1 MSQVINSR
9 PLEKYAEKYA
19 SSGTLADLVY
29 IHYAFLI
36 PPIQNWAREKR
47 LNLYITGRW
56 KRSLSCVHFVATK
69 IINLFLILNQSNAG
83 FHRRTLEGC
92 VQISNNGFKCK
103 RRLRFFDRKPLPF
116 FTGLNKQ
123 SPPNRG
129 SRKKDL
135 WSLYTALWNSVFVF
149 ELLSSHGSVR
159 KDCPELRKATSHKEL
174 IC

>member
-1 MSQVINSR
+1 MSEVISRRKVQTIAYLRIFVSQVINSR
-9 PLEKYAEKYA
+9 PLEKHAEIYAEKYA

-92 VQISNNGFKCK
+92 VQISNDGFKCK

-116 FTGLNKQ
+116 LTGYETEQARPNK
-123 SPPNRG
+123 
-129 SRKKDL
+129 SRKL
-135 WSLYTALWNSVFVF
+135 
-149 ELLSSHGSVR
+149 
-159 KDCPELRKATSHKEL
+159 
-174 IC
+174 